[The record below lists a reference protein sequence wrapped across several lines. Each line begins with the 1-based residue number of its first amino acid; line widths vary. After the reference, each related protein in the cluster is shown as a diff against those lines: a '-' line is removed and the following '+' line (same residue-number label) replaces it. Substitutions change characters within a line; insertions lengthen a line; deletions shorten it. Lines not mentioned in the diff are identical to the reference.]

1 MRPKRADPTGE
12 QPAGSCDQARV
23 GRDGDPARTR
33 YEQLR
38 AAVATGDPSGWRHG
52 LGVLLTGGMV
62 AWITAWA
69 TGVLHA
75 DAPGEPTST
84 APTDPWPVWPDP
96 GSHHEDGS
104 DPARV
109 SFPPGAATQIVR
121 LLTQLTL
128 PHTRLPI
135 YTQEVVPP

>member
-1 MRPKRADPTGE
+1 
-12 QPAGSCDQARV
+12 
-23 GRDGDPARTR
+23 
-33 YEQLR
+33 
-38 AAVATGDPSGWRHG
+38 

-69 TGVLHA
+69 TGVLHP
-75 DAPGEPTST
+75 DAPGDPIPV
-84 APTDPWPVWPDP
+84 APADSSWPAWLVSAP
-96 GSHHEDGS
+96 HHEEGS
-104 DPARV
+104 DPACV

-121 LLTQLTL
+121 VLTQLTL

>member
-1 MRPKRADPTGE
+1 
-12 QPAGSCDQARV
+12 
-23 GRDGDPARTR
+23 
-33 YEQLR
+33 
-38 AAVATGDPSGWRHG
+38 VATGDPSGWRHG

-75 DAPGEPTST
+75 DAPADPTAV
-84 APTDPWPVWPDP
+84 APADSSSPAWLVSA
-96 GSHHEDGS
+96 SHYEEGLE
-104 DPARV
+104 PARV

-121 LLTQLTL
+121 VLTQLTL

>member
-1 MRPKRADPTGE
+1 L
-12 QPAGSCDQARV
+12 Q
-23 GRDGDPARTR
+23 TR

-38 AAVATGDPSGWRHG
+38 AVVATGDPSGWRHG

-75 DAPGEPTST
+75 DAPADPTAAAHTDSSSPAGPGP
-84 APTDPWPVWPDP
+84 AP
-96 GSHHEDGS
+96 HHEEGLE
-104 DPARV
+104 PACV
-109 SFPPGAATQIVR
+109 SFPPAAATQIVR
-121 LLTQLTL
+121 VLTQLTL

-135 YTQEVVPP
+135 YVQEVVPP

>member
-75 DAPGEPTST
+75 DAPCEPTST
-84 APTDPWPVWPDP
+84 APTDSWTVWPGP
-96 GSHHEDGS
+96 GSHHEEGS

-121 LLTQLTL
+121 VRTQLTL

>member
-1 MRPKRADPTGE
+1 M
-12 QPAGSCDQARV
+12 
-23 GRDGDPARTR
+23 
-33 YEQLR
+33 
-38 AAVATGDPSGWRHG
+38 ATGDPSGWRHG

-75 DAPGEPTST
+75 DAPADPIPVAPADSFPPTWLVS
-84 APTDPWPVWPDP
+84 AP
-96 GSHHEDGS
+96 HHEEGLE
-104 DPARV
+104 PARV

-121 LLTQLTL
+121 VLTQLTL

>member
-1 MRPKRADPTGE
+1 MRA
-12 QPAGSCDQARV
+12 V
-23 GRDGDPARTR
+23 
-33 YEQLR
+33 
-38 AAVATGDPSGWRHG
+38 VATGDPSGWRHG

-75 DAPGEPTST
+75 DAPADSSSPAWPGP
-84 APTDPWPVWPDP
+84 AP
-96 GSHHEDGS
+96 HHEEGLE
-104 DPARV
+104 PARV

-121 LLTQLTL
+121 VLTQLTL

>member
-1 MRPKRADPTGE
+1 
-12 QPAGSCDQARV
+12 
-23 GRDGDPARTR
+23 
-33 YEQLR
+33 
-38 AAVATGDPSGWRHG
+38 VATGDPSGWRHG

-75 DAPGEPTST
+75 DAPADPTAV
-84 APTDPWPVWPDP
+84 APADSSWPAWPGP
-96 GSHHEDGS
+96 APHHEEGS
-104 DPARV
+104 ELARV

-121 LLTQLTL
+121 VLTQLTL